1 LEESS
6 PVGLI
11 ILLTSS
17 HGLNRFRLPS
27 LHGSAL
33 SPHCTG
39 TSTCTLLSNH
49 LANRLQRGKQHKGRR
64 TREAHRP
71 EESVAAAKAGP
82 GPAPSG
88 SSSSGTT
95 FKVLVL
101 APRRFIRLF
110 EAHPP
115 YLAGTP
121 GVILPDDIPGTP
133 LSTTTAPLAG
143 QTTCKVMLIPGLA
156 VHICTSPQVPP
167 PALAP
172 TQVDGREDS
181 DRTARPTVQIHSDSD
196 TDEEDVVVLLPG
208 PGGQAE
214 LPEVIHTASSLEPPA
229 SSSSQC
235 TLPAS
240 GPEKRRQLLAN
251 VVMRAAEDGSLAKA
265 LSRVRWPESED
276 APPGHTDSESDTV
289 EALEP
294 GDGLPPPSPENI
306 LRADPAASTLLSHTF
321 QGISP
326 PENMLES
333 VREMVKLLPASV
345 ASQDPPSTC
354 QPLPTRRWRR
364 RQLSQ
369 LEAEAEAHAKADP
382 PTVTLK
388 GLPIR
393 SPFSPITRT
402 DTKRVRPEKRSS
414 TSSSNDDSSSG
425 RSGSLGAVH
434 GQWSFCVALSL
445 QRCLLLPASCHAHQ
459 WSPQQAMLLPPSRFS
474 PQPHAGASFSGPWHL
489 FASGQ
494 PVVPLDTV
502 LRNLV
507 HRLLPGLQSLPLVL
521 PPELPLRLRRSAL
534 QAQPTS
540 PSKEL
545 QGPKPDRSKLPSDI
559 PTTPSWFASD
569 PDEVRASDS
578 DQIDREMAAR
588 GLPPPPVPPLC
599 ENDEPRGPPPPRPV
613 RYDDAPGPLSEPEG
627 PCIPDSSSL
636 LSLVAAANSVGYQDV
651 APSDAHATGIKR
663 AYNRAVRRAQA
674 SPLQGTFYRGRW
686 CSFRAPV
693 LSPQPRLDRRPQLH
707 AAAPASAARLLH
719 VSYTAGGLTGESY
732 QELMQWLAQ
741 LPSEQ
746 CPMIVHIQETHWS
759 HDQEYSTPGWHIISS
774 ACSSPKAGGLLT
786 LVSDQ
791 LCSASQIS
799 SSSRVAGRLLHVRID
814 LGDRTVDAINTYQK
828 VYHSGSTRIEKGQT
842 QTAADQR
849 MGVWMSLRGLL
860 KEIPIRHHL
869 ILSGDFNSP
878 APLISELVGSKAR
891 AFRTPMVPDLAA
903 FEALLVDFQLLH
915 LNSWTRRAGPTFLS
929 SQGASQIDHVFV
941 RKATADMPA
950 RGGSPCDWPL
960 AAWRQ
965 GGRHRPVR
973 VSLPI
978 RPYRALGKSQP
989 ERALLDLQGLRNAC
1003 RDPSHPGI
1011 RHLRASVEALLSDS
1025 PEATVEEV
1033 NSHVLQQATEVFP
1046 AVRNQGRVVPWQ
1058 SPTVALSVKGMWQA
1072 YHCWRHGP
1080 TTGHRNVFALWRAYS
1095 AFRRAHKQFRQRTR
1109 EAKRAWFHDQILG
1122 MERASAA
1129 GDVRALFRLAGALMP
1144 KQPRRKLQLRGPNGE
1159 LWSSTQQ
1166 VDCLKTFFQDLYAPE
1181 DEPALPP
1188 LPPLQAPT
1196 ISSSE
1201 AHRRL
1206 TRLPVHKATPAHQA
1220 PTAAIVA
1227 CADLLAPWLSDKVES
1242 LSSFPA
1248 VWSDCW
1254 LALMPKVSHPVLPR
1268 QLRPIGLTES
1278 TSRVLAGHLQDAL
1291 KPYLQAFVGPWP
1303 QLAYMA
1309 GRSTGEALHRV
1320 FSHCHEVSAANLKP
1334 AYNIHRARDKLAQA
1348 GTPSSHQSA
1357 SKRQRT
1363 GGVQASLDLSQ
1374 AFDRL
1379 SWSLIH
1385 EALLEAQVPIELRV
1399 QLLEFYRGLGYHLTF
1414 GSEQAT
1420 VHALRG
1426 VKQGCKV
1433 APLLWSLATGLLMR
1447 RLARATSSEWVRRAL
1462 TAFADDFHIGQ
1473 VVYST
1478 RDLLLSIDR
1487 LGHVLQLLIDARMK
1501 VNIDKSV
1508 ILLSVNHSYANR
1520 WRRREILSD
1529 KEGPRLRIST
1539 PTAGTFK
1546 MPIVS
1551 THKYLGA
1558 IISYQEDCTQ
1568 LTVAYRLRQTWAT
1581 WTRLRPA
1588 LTSASAPALP
1598 LRLRLWQ
1605 ACIPPTALYAL
1616 DSLPLQQQHL
1626 VQIQRALTKQL
1637 RAVAKSQAHLTG
1649 ESTVALHHRLR
1660 VPFVLDALRQ
1670 ASHRRAARWAAIPPE
1685 EAHLLNRSWQ
1695 TRIDEALQKLDSP
1708 LQPLLDAPT
1717 ASSVSP
1723 ALQDKPSTTG
1733 AAESGMH
1740 EEGWSCPHCSY
1751 QAPSHRLL
1759 RVHLSRTH
1767 ASKAKDRERPG
1778 RFNRDQH
1785 SVSGMPTCRLC
1796 GHRFSRWSGLRCH
1809 IDKGHCRCLSF
1820 SALPE
1825 PEPTTTVPP
1834 NTATHP
1840 LLPHTSTGIVPVH
1853 TEAGTTSATTST
1865 PGLEPS
1871 LLEQCLAAH
1880 PSPDLA
1886 LSSAPSGALAA
1897 DATTAAAEDTS
1908 SIRPLPVSQSLAYT
1922 PAFQTRRC
1930 SRGQISGAH

>member
-1 LEESS
+1 MHLPVCAQAGGVLACGLDHPAHLEPRPQS
-6 PVGLI
+6 PPPAQ
-11 ILLTSS
+11 LTW
-17 HGLNRFRLPS
+17 LCLVAV
-27 LHGSAL
+27 LHGHRHLHIAEQ
-33 SPHCTG
+33 SPRCYVGSCQQTPPDQLG
-39 TSTCTLLSNH
+39 LTRPGSLMGK
-49 LANRLQRGKQHKGRR
+49 ANRLQRGKQHKGRR
-64 TREAHRP
+64 TRETPRP

-110 EAHPP
+110 EAQPP

-143 QTTCKVMLIPGLA
+143 QTTCKVMLIPVTPRSWTISEKNVGG
-156 VHICTSPQVPP
+156 VGITCGEVQMC
-167 PALAP
+167 
-172 TQVDGREDS
+172 
-181 DRTARPTVQIHSDSD
+181 TARP
-196 TDEEDVVVLLPG
+196 
-208 PGGQAE
+208 
-214 LPEVIHTASSLEPPA
+214 
-229 SSSSQC
+229 
-235 TLPAS
+235 
-240 GPEKRRQLLAN
+240 LLAN
-251 VVMRAAEDGSLAKA
+251 VMMRAAEDGSLAKA

-276 APPGHTDSESDTV
+276 APLGHTDSESDTV

-294 GDGLPPPSPENI
+294 GDGLPPPSQENI

-326 PENMLES
+326 PETMLES
-333 VREMVKLLPASV
+333 VPEMVKLPV

-369 LEAEAEAHAKADP
+369 LEAEAEAHAKAEADP
-382 PTVTLK
+382 QTVTSK
-388 GLPIR
+388 GLPSR

-425 RSGSLGAVH
+425 RSGRSQGHEPRRFTDTGMTQPGTPTSPAYMCASSASPARIFMRLAVVMFSLPRSLGAAH
-434 GQWSFCVALSL
+434 GQWSFCEALSL
-445 QRCLLLPASCHAHQ
+445 PRYLHLPVACHTHQ

-494 PVVPLDTV
+494 PVDFKAC
-502 LRNLV
+502 N
-507 HRLLPGLQSLPLVL
+507 QSYLYDSGEAPCTLN
-521 PPELPLRLRRSAL
+521 
-534 QAQPTS
+534 QQ
-540 PSKEL
+540 
-545 QGPKPDRSKLPSDI
+545 
-559 PTTPSWFASD
+559 
-569 PDEVRASDS
+569 VRASDS

-613 RYDDAPGPLSEPEG
+613 RYDDGPGSLSESEG
-627 PCIPDSSSL
+627 PCITDSSSL
-636 LSLVAAANSVGYQDV
+636 LSLVAAANGVGYQDV

-693 LSPQPRLDRRPQLH
+693 LSPQPRMDRRPQLH

-719 VSYTAGGLTGESY
+719 VSYNAGGLTGESY

-741 LPSEQ
+741 LPPEQ

-786 LVSDQ
+786 LVSAQ
-791 LCSASQIS
+791 LCSANQIS

-849 MGVWMSLRGLL
+849 MGVWTSLRGLL

-903 FEALLVDFQLLH
+903 LEALLVDFQLLH

-929 SQGASQIDHVFV
+929 PQQPSQIDHVFV

-950 RGGSPCDWPL
+950 RGGSPCNWPL
-960 AAWRQ
+960 ATWRQ
-965 GGRHRPVR
+965 GGRHRPVQ

-978 RPYRALGKSQP
+978 RPYRALGKNQP
-989 ERALLDLQGLRNAC
+989 KRALLDLQGLRNAC

-1033 NSHVLQQATEVFP
+1033 NSHVLQQATAVFP

-1058 SPTVALSVKGMWQA
+1058 SPTVELSVKGMWQA
-1072 YHCWRHGP
+1072 YHCWQHGP
-1080 TTGHRNVFALWRAYS
+1080 TTGRRNVFALWRAYS

-1129 GDVRALFRLAGALMP
+1129 GDVRALFRLAGALLP

-1159 LWSSTQQ
+1159 LWSPTQQ

-1201 AHRRL
+1201 AHHRL

-1227 CADLLAPWLSDKVES
+1227 CADLLAPWLSDKVGS

-1254 LALMPKVSHPVLPR
+1254 LALMPKVSHPVLP
-1268 QLRPIGLTES
+1268 
-1278 TSRVLAGHLQDAL
+1278 H
-1291 KPYLQAFVGPWP
+1291 
-1303 QLAYMA
+1303 
-1309 GRSTGEALHRV
+1309 
-1320 FSHCHEVSAANLKP
+1320 
-1334 AYNIHRARDKLAQA
+1334 
-1348 GTPSSHQSA
+1348 
-1357 SKRQRT
+1357 
-1363 GGVQASLDLSQ
+1363 
-1374 AFDRL
+1374 
-1379 SWSLIH
+1379 
-1385 EALLEAQVPIELRV
+1385 
-1399 QLLEFYRGLGYHLTF
+1399 
-1414 GSEQAT
+1414 
-1420 VHALRG
+1420 
-1426 VKQGCKV
+1426 
-1433 APLLWSLATGLLMR
+1433 
-1447 RLARATSSEWVRRAL
+1447 
-1462 TAFADDFHIGQ
+1462 
-1473 VVYST
+1473 
-1478 RDLLLSIDR
+1478 
-1487 LGHVLQLLIDARMK
+1487 
-1501 VNIDKSV
+1501 
-1508 ILLSVNHSYANR
+1508 
-1520 WRRREILSD
+1520 
-1529 KEGPRLRIST
+1529 
-1539 PTAGTFK
+1539 
-1546 MPIVS
+1546 
-1551 THKYLGA
+1551 
-1558 IISYQEDCTQ
+1558 
-1568 LTVAYRLRQTWAT
+1568 
-1581 WTRLRPA
+1581 
-1588 LTSASAPALP
+1588 
-1598 LRLRLWQ
+1598 
-1605 ACIPPTALYAL
+1605 
-1616 DSLPLQQQHL
+1616 
-1626 VQIQRALTKQL
+1626 
-1637 RAVAKSQAHLTG
+1637 
-1649 ESTVALHHRLR
+1649 
-1660 VPFVLDALRQ
+1660 
-1670 ASHRRAARWAAIPPE
+1670 
-1685 EAHLLNRSWQ
+1685 
-1695 TRIDEALQKLDSP
+1695 
-1708 LQPLLDAPT
+1708 
-1717 ASSVSP
+1717 
-1723 ALQDKPSTTG
+1723 
-1733 AAESGMH
+1733 
-1740 EEGWSCPHCSY
+1740 
-1751 QAPSHRLL
+1751 
-1759 RVHLSRTH
+1759 
-1767 ASKAKDRERPG
+1767 
-1778 RFNRDQH
+1778 
-1785 SVSGMPTCRLC
+1785 
-1796 GHRFSRWSGLRCH
+1796 
-1809 IDKGHCRCLSF
+1809 
-1820 SALPE
+1820 
-1825 PEPTTTVPP
+1825 
-1834 NTATHP
+1834 
-1840 LLPHTSTGIVPVH
+1840 
-1853 TEAGTTSATTST
+1853 
-1865 PGLEPS
+1865 
-1871 LLEQCLAAH
+1871 
-1880 PSPDLA
+1880 
-1886 LSSAPSGALAA
+1886 
-1897 DATTAAAEDTS
+1897 
-1908 SIRPLPVSQSLAYT
+1908 
-1922 PAFQTRRC
+1922 
-1930 SRGQISGAH
+1930 